1 MSKDTKGVGHSMV
14 PPPENDKGGLLMKM
28 GESPEGLG
36 RFCPKNGAGEVGSRE
51 ARLCNPRG
59 LAGRTAG
66 GASVHGSMAASPPN
80 AHLHWIPQ
88 EKARSHQG
96 RSPAPTSSPS
106 PGGLDTTAAW
116 ARPEVS
122 ALGWGWVWPPHFEKL
137 PGDSHGQVGMK

>member
-1 MSKDTKGVGHSMV
+1 MV

-36 RFCPKNGAGEVGSRE
+36 RFCPKNGAGEVGSHE

-80 AHLHWIPQ
+80 AHLHWIPAGEGAFPPGPQ
-88 EKARSHQG
+88 PCSYLV
-96 RSPAPTSSPS
+96 TVT
-106 PGGLDTTAAW
+106 GGLRHHSSLGAA
-116 ARPEVS
+116 RGLCTG
-122 ALGWGWVWPPHFEKL
+122 LG
-137 PGDSHGQVGMK
+137 VGLASTF